1 MLWMTRGESAG
12 LYRILDDIAD
22 QQLPKSEMAEMAEN
36 IKGMRAEMLPKKDMA
51 EMAEN
56 IKGMMAEMKTESEM
70 TRKILGSMSATLK
83 SIDGK
88 LEGIPGPPEPVTL
101 PTGNGGTCV

>member
-12 LYRILDDIAD
+12 LYRIIDDIAD

-36 IKGMRAEMLPKKDMA
+36 IKG
-51 EMAEN
+51 
-56 IKGMMAEMKTESEM
+56 IKTESEK
-70 TRKILGSMSATLK
+70 TGKVLAEIKTESEKTGKVLGSIAGTLEGMNKTLK

-88 LEGIPGPPEPVTL
+88 LDGNPGPSGPKRPDQ
-101 PTGNGGTCV
+101 